1 MMREGGV
8 FVCFF
13 KKILGSFWPIL
24 VKIFQFREEWGWSLK
39 FASLLCVL
47 ISLLP
52 FVHFEMEAH
61 FDVLKGVGI
70 FYILH
75 LEII

>member
-1 MMREGGV
+1 V
-8 FVCFF
+8 FVFF
-13 KKILGSFWPIL
+13 FGGSFGPIL
-24 VKIFQFREEWGWSLK
+24 LKIYQFREEWGWSLK

-47 ISLLP
+47 ISPLP